1 MTSYFFKYFGIT
13 GKVNYGDFFDFQPV
27 FRDVQTGQFISRE
40 TFMKRLETD
49 PKSVAV
55 DYIPR
60 AKIELPEYPV
70 RKGVFVKAKVFEQ
83 IKEEIR
89 KHNQAVGVAKR
100 RGINFDDAVKLIEEV
115 DKKYQEGEIGSD
127 EYAEL
132 VSG

>member
-1 MTSYFFKYFGIT
+1 MSSYFFKHFGIT
-13 GKVNYGDFFDFQPV
+13 DKVNYGDFFDFQPV
-27 FRDVQTGQFISRE
+27 FRDVETGRFISRE

-60 AKIELPEYPV
+60 AKIELPDYPV
-70 RKGVFVKAKVFEQ
+70 RKGVFVKLEVFEQ

-100 RGINFDDAVKLIEEV
+100 RGFSFDDAVKLIEEV
-115 DKKYQEGEIGSD
+115 EKKYQEGEIDSR
-127 EYAEL
+127 EYGEL